1 MKKRC
6 EKGKKIGCHAIWVKI
21 QTREICPGNN
31 RWGNRVYKL
40 YPIPSPAISLR
51 TVVYNS
57 HEDRQV
63 FISIAK
69 IETSHIFKLL
79 FLIFSPFL
87 TCAKWGVRFINPL
100 PIPHPTS
107 ATSDYI
113 VGSIVPAPLLPSIHP
128 IVPEGEGFSYSP
140 LITREVRG
148 GRRRKGGGVA
158 SH

>member
-1 MKKRC
+1 MAVTQFGSKSRQ
-6 EKGKKIGCHAIWVKI
+6 EKFV
-21 QTREICPGNN
+21 REIIDGAIE
-31 RWGNRVYKL
+31 YTSS
-40 YPIPSPAISLR
+40 IPFHPLQSVSGQLSTIPMRIVRCLSALPEYRRKKSQFQAPF
-51 TVVYNS
+51 S
-57 HEDRQV
+57 
-63 FISIAK
+63 
-69 IETSHIFKLL
+69 
-79 FLIFSPFL
+79 FSPLL

-113 VGSIVPAPLLPSIHP
+113 VGSIVPDPLLPSIHP